1 MQVAIPGAPCYNT
14 LMTTYFHAY
23 IPIFKA
29 LSDETRLKIVQ
40 MLTCESMHAN
50 SILECFSLTQPS
62 LSYHMKILTK
72 AGLVRARRHGGYTL
86 YSVDAGRLRFA
97 MALLEEFLQ
106 GTALELPADE

>member
-1 MQVAIPGAPCYNT
+1 
-14 LMTTYFHAY
+14 MTTYFSQY

-72 AGLVRARRHGGYTL
+72 AGLVRARRQSGFTI
-86 YSVDAGRLRFA
+86 YSVNPERLRFA
-97 MALLEEFLQ
+97 EALLEEFLS
-106 GTALELPADE
+106 GPEAGGGNT